1 MFQVNEKVVH
11 PKFGA
16 CKITKTGEKLVLG
29 KTERCLFLTPLFDN
43 PTRLTI
49 TLPLRSVNKVG
60 LRRPLDGG
68 TIQRIKKLL
77 LSRPDQETLKN
88 QTSTPFI
95 KEKIHSG
102 KAIKIAEA
110 LRDLFF
116 KNRIENGKYS
126 NVNRRAMFRKAFQM
140 LSAEI
145 AISQEM
151 TVDEAGTWITTVLKK
166 HERFFEAEAASL

>member
-16 CKITKTGEKLVLG
+16 CKIIKSEEKIVLG
-29 KTERCLFLTPLFDN
+29 KTERCLFLVPLFDN
-43 PTRLTI
+43 PTRLNI
-49 TLPLRSVNKVG
+49 TLPLRSVDRVG
-60 LRRPLDGG
+60 LRRPLDGE
-68 TIQRIKKLL
+68 TIESIKRLL
-77 LSRPDQETLKN
+77 LSRPDQEILKN

-116 KNRIENGKYS
+116 KNRVENGKYS

-151 TVDEAGTWITTVLKK
+151 TVEEAGTWITTVLKK
-166 HERFFEAEAASL
+166 HEKSFEVETLTL